1 MTEVT
6 YCKES
11 ITPDNVYVIDNGLT
25 LYQING
31 SQADKDEKFKAVQYV
46 QQLKVS
52 VKYHTK

>member
-1 MTEVT
+1 MFHVFFNNL
-6 YCKES
+6 K
-11 ITPDNVYVIDNGLT
+11 
-25 LYQING
+25 ING